1 MTHTEHVFKVWKKVI
16 IAVTVCLS
24 DEEEMDDKP
33 KISAEKKKE
42 LKEEFLTIMQQKFLQ
57 GEDKKYDY
65 RWVLMYNNCWCSL
78 YSSTSRPEYK
88 SKQMLLSGLKNIIRD
103 MNLSK

>member
-1 MTHTEHVFKVWKKVI
+1 LKKVI
-16 IAVTVCLS
+16 IAVTFCLS
-24 DEEEMDDKP
+24 DEEEIDDKP

-65 RWVLMYNNCWCSL
+65 R
-78 YSSTSRPEYK
+78 
-88 SKQMLLSGLKNIIRD
+88 
-103 MNLSK
+103 